1 MFFRRK
7 DDHDHE
13 SRIPERQSY
22 NDNKR
27 NDYNHDLNEIK
38 EAMDIPFEE
47 EPTFRPIGRQPED
60 QGTPLFV
67 KVDRYKEV
75 LTTIHEMKLFISSVK
90 QMFAVLRELE
100 AVRSDAINIMNATLH
115 RVEKSVLEMDADLL
129 RPKGVSL
136 NDMGIAT
143 TEAHHLEDTLTD
155 MQKRIDELKDQL
167 HELK

>member
-1 MFFRRK
+1 MIMFFRRK
-7 DDHDHE
+7 DDYD
-13 SRIPERQSY
+13 RAPERQNYGGRDSY
-22 NDNKR
+22 DR
-27 NDYNHDLNEIK
+27 DFADIK
-38 EAMDIPFEE
+38 EAMNIQLEE
-47 EPTFRPIGRQPED
+47 EPTFKHAQKPD
-60 QGTPLFV
+60 LSSPLFV
-67 KVDRYKEV
+67 KVDKYREV

-143 TEAHHLEDTLTD
+143 TEARHLEDTLTD
-155 MQKRIDELKDQL
+155 MQRRIDELKQQL
-167 HELK
+167 NELK